1 LILLYIHFSKKI
13 EILLVDDNALVRAA
27 IKRLLARLD
36 DVAIIAEA
44 ANIAEATEAQE
55 RTMPAVVVTD
65 LSMGV
70 ENGLDLVRA
79 LKELVPR
86 TASAR
91 AERECCPRT
100 EQRSTT

>member
-1 LILLYIHFSKKI
+1 MILLYIHFSKKI